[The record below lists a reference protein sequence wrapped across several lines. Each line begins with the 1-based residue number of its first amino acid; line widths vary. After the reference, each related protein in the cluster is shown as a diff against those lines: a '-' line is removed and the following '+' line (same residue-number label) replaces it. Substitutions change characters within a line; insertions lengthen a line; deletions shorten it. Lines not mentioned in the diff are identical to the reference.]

1 VRALARLVSG
11 HRTSWAVLGGTL
23 VVVALLLALLPSGDD
38 ETFPPSGLPD
48 SSEAAQ
54 VTALLDEFPSA
65 DATVGILV
73 WSRGG
78 AQLSSADLAAVDTA
92 ASALAEQST
101 TPQAVRPQVS
111 DDGSAALVAVPLS
124 AADVEADVS
133 GTATRPPGCPTA
145 WTPT

>member
-11 HRTSWAVLGGTL
+11 HRTAWAVLGGTL

-38 ETFPPSGLPD
+38 EAFPPSGLPD

-65 DATVGILV
+65 DATVGIVV

-78 AQLSSADLAAVDTA
+78 AELSSADLAAVDTA

-101 TPQAVRPQVS
+101 TPPAVRPQLS

-124 AADVEADVS
+124 A
-133 GTATRPPGCPTA
+133 TPPPPGCPAASART
-145 WTPT
+145 